1 MTKSQFII
9 SAPTSNAGKTTLTLG
24 LLRALKARGLN
35 VQPFKTGPDYI
46 DPKFHTQASGTES
59 VNLDLFMMPET
70 HLHQTYQ
77 KYGTDAEVLVVEGVM
92 GLFDGAPKAERSTAS
107 LAKSLNLPVI
117 LVVDAQSVAYSVA
130 PLLHGFSSFDKEI
143 NIAGV
148 IFNRVGSKNHYQML
162 VEACEDL
169 GLKSL
174 GYLSRI
180 PEIEIPSRHLGLSIA
195 QIEKYEQTINRLAQE
210 LTETVDL
217 DMLLEVTEKS
227 FTETQRE
234 KISNVSNVKIAIA
247 KDEAFNFTY
256 LENLEALKNR
266 GEITFFSPLSDT
278 SLPDCDLLYLPGGYP
293 EMYAEQLSDNI
304 EMRTQIK
311 SFSNTGGKVLAEC
324 GGLMYLGKSLTDLD
338 GKTYDMVNVFD
349 FDTSLANK
357 KLSLGYR
364 TVKIGNY
371 EFKGHEFHY
380 STISNESDELKGIEI
395 STARNTKSKTKIYKK
410 NNTIASYMHWY
421 WGTEEN
427 LKDFLLMMNE

>member
-1 MTKSQFII
+1 
-9 SAPTSNAGKTTLTLG
+9 
-24 LLRALKARGLN
+24 
-35 VQPFKTGPDYI
+35 
-46 DPKFHTQASGTES
+46 
-59 VNLDLFMMPET
+59 
-70 HLHQTYQ
+70 
-77 KYGTDAEVLVVEGVM
+77 M

-117 LVVDAQSVAYSVA
+117 LIVDAQSVAYSVA

-427 LKDFLLMMNE
+427 LSDFLLMMNE